1 MRVRVETP
9 QEIAIRPVEARS
21 QADPSAENLED
32 DAPPHRE
39 IRMRR
44 SVPPWA
50 SVLACVLTV
59 GAALLWLVG
68 DVLAAEDNLSRRMR
82 KAVGLHE
89 EWLESEGKEGRR
101 LDLLELWEPH
111 KLWIE
116 TAGESGERG
125 DLSELDLSE
134 VDLQRANLS
143 EAILRG
149 ANLWDANLS
158 GAHLVRADLRKA
170 NLSEVDLS
178 DAKLWDA
185 DLSGADLPKANLRN
199 AALMEANLSGARL
212 WEANLTG
219 ADLGGANLRRTYLA
233 TADLKG
239 ANLYGAALTETNLS
253 HADLRKAN
261 LSWADLSGAD
271 LRGADL
277 RGANLTK
284 ANLILTNLT
293 DADLSETNL
302 TYTDLSAANLT
313 NADLRDAH
321 LVHTNLSV
329 ATVVHTDLAAKAF
342 RGIDLRAATFEPATV
357 PPPQA
362 ISDVRGLQTAS
373 VTAKHPTGLVLFR
386 ASLASAGLR
395 ALEREATFL
404 IERAKAQDASTLER
418 LMKTVLFDWTS
429 AYGLHPGRPLLILGT
444 LIGVFSIVYWLPI
457 LGLGRARIV
466 RVWPSDRLISSP
478 DASFALADS
487 ARVEPLTYGPIRG
500 LALALYFSLLSAF
513 HIGWRELN
521 VGTWIS
527 RVQPREYAL
536 RASGWV
542 RTVSGLQSVMSVY
555 LLALSTLTY
564 FGRPFE

>member
-1 MRVRVETP
+1 MIGASLWFTG
-9 QEIAIRPVEARS
+9 
-21 QADPSAENLED
+21 
-32 DAPPHRE
+32 DA
-39 IRMRR
+39 
-44 SVPPWA
+44 
-50 SVLACVLTV
+50 L
-59 GAALLWLVG
+59 GANDALL
-68 DVLAAEDNLSRRMR
+68 RRLRTAMVAHR
-82 KAVGLHE
+82 
-89 EWLESEGKEGRR
+89 EWLEPGGETGHR
-101 LDLLELWEPH
+101 LDLAELWEPH

-116 TAGESGERG
+116 TAGEEGDRG
-125 DLSELDLSE
+125 DLSDVDLSDA
-134 VDLQRANLS
+134 DLREAHLSEADLSDANLS
-143 EAILRG
+143 EA
-149 ANLWDANLS
+149 NLS
-158 GAHLVRADLRKA
+158 GVDLVSADLRKA
-170 NLSEVDLS
+170 NLSKADLS

-185 DLSGADLPKANLRN
+185 DLREADLPKADLRK
-199 AALMEANLSGARL
+199 AALSDANLSGAKL
-212 WEANLTG
+212 WNANLTG
-219 ADLGGANLRRTYLA
+219 ADLAGANLSETYLA
-233 TADLKG
+233 TADLRT
-239 ANLYGAALTETNLS
+239 ANLYGANLS
-253 HADLRKAN
+253 EANLSYADLRKAN

-277 RGANLTK
+277 RGADLTR
-284 ANLILTNLT
+284 ANFILTNLAG
-293 DADLSETNL
+293 ADLSETNL
-302 TYTDLSAANLT
+302 YRADLSAANLT
-313 NADLRDAH
+313 NAVLRHAH
-321 LVHTNLSV
+321 LVSTNLSV
-329 ATVVHTDLAAKAF
+329 ATVVQTDLAARAF